1 MTQINPFL
9 GIVSP
14 NPAAVRSQA
23 GDKARQMRR
32 AAQMEKS
39 TASPEDS
46 VDLLGLEEPVESA
59 DQVDAANDQAQKPPQ
74 RDKSPRKKKDETD
87 TESEESHIDFTA

>member
-14 NPAAVRSQA
+14 SGAALQGQA
-23 GDKARQMRR
+23 ADKSRQMRR

-39 TASPEDS
+39 TASPQDS

-59 DQVDAANDQAQKPPQ
+59 DHVDAANDQDQHPPA
-74 RDKSPRKKKDETD
+74 RDKSQQKKKGEADE
-87 TESEESHIDFTA
+87 ESDESHIDFTA

>member
-14 NPAAVRSQA
+14 NPAAILGRA
-23 GDKARQMRR
+23 ADKSRQMRR
-32 AAQMEKS
+32 AAQIEKS

-59 DQVDAANDQAQKPPQ
+59 DHVDAVNDQEHKPPA
-74 RDKSPRKKKDETD
+74 RDQSPQKKKDEAD
-87 TESEESHIDFTA
+87 DESDESHIDFTA